1 MSVSLLVGG
10 LVVAPCVYYLLA
22 LLAIRRFRRRQR
34 PEPPAASASPG
45 VSVLK
50 PAVGAGP
57 EITELLRSHA
67 VQQYPE
73 FEILVGVGDTD
84 AHAEAAVATVRSEFP
99 QLRIEAVRCPAPPP
113 GANRKVTTLESLAPH
128 ARFPVWLVDD
138 ADVRVPPDHL
148 RTVSA
153 ELAAP
158 EVGLVTCLYRA
169 ESGPGLASRL
179 EGLWIDAEFSAQVL
193 LADWLQGARFGL
205 GATLALRKRTL
216 LQMGGFA
223 KVRQFIGD
231 DFQIGQMIAAT
242 GQRVRISAAT
252 VSTQSTQSEGWRDV
266 WKRQI
271 RWSRTIRMQR
281 PPGHA
286 GLALT
291 FGTSWALVA
300 LAAHPVALWPLALAA
315 LALRYGTAIAAT
327 AAVGSDRL
335 ARDWWILPVSDL
347 AASLVW
353 LASYC
358 GRTVEWA
365 GQRHRLGPGGRIL
378 G

>member
-10 LVVAPCVYYLLA
+10 LVAAPCVYYLLA

-34 PEPPAASASPG
+34 PEPLPAHASPG

-50 PAVGAGP
+50 PAIGAGP
-57 EITELLRSHA
+57 EFTEQLRSHA
-67 VQQYPE
+67 VQQYRE
-73 FEILVGVGDTD
+73 FEILVGVGDAD
-84 AHAEAAVATVRSEFP
+84 AHAEAAVSTVRREFP

-113 GANRKVTTLESLAPH
+113 VANRKVATLESLAPH
-128 ARFPVWLVDD
+128 ARYPVWLVDD
-138 ADVRVPPDHL
+138 ADVRVSPDHL
-148 RTVSA
+148 QTVCA
-153 ELAAP
+153 ELAGP

-205 GATLALRKRTL
+205 GATLAMRKRTL
-216 LQMGGFA
+216 LRAGGFA

-231 DFQIGQMIAAT
+231 DFQIGQRIAAT
-242 GQRVRISAAT
+242 GQRVRISSTT
-252 VSTQSTQSEGWRDV
+252 VSTRSARSAGWRDI
-266 WKRQI
+266 WKRQV

-286 GLALT
+286 GLAMT
-291 FGTSWALVA
+291 FGTTWVAIA
-300 LAAHPVALWPLALAA
+300 LAVDPGTLWPLALAA
-315 LALRYGTAIAAT
+315 LALRYATAIAAT
-327 AAVGSDRL
+327 AAVGSERL
-335 ARDWWILPVSDL
+335 ARDWWILPASDL
-347 AASLVW
+347 AACLVW
-353 LASYC
+353 LGSYC

>member
-1 MSVSLLVGG
+1 M
-10 LVVAPCVYYLLA
+10 AAACIYYLLA

-34 PEPPAASASPG
+34 PPPLAAGSSPG

-57 EITELLRSHA
+57 EFADLLRSHA
-67 VQQYPE
+67 AQQYPD
-73 FEILVGVGDTD
+73 FEILIGTGDAD
-84 AHAEAAVATVRSEFP
+84 APARAAVSTVRSEFP
-99 QLRIEAVRCPAPPP
+99 ELRIEVVKCPAPPP
-113 GANRKVTTLESLAPH
+113 VANRKVATLECLASH
-128 ARFPVWLVDD
+128 ARYPVWVVDD

-148 RTVSA
+148 RTVCA
-153 ELAAP
+153 ELAGR

-205 GATLALRKRTL
+205 GATLALRKQAL
-216 LQMGGFA
+216 LHIGGFA

-231 DFQIGQMIAAT
+231 DFQIGQKIAAT

-252 VSTQSTQSEGWRDV
+252 VSTESARSAGWRDI
-266 WKRQI
+266 WKRQV

-286 GLALT
+286 GLAMT
-291 FGTSWALVA
+291 FGTTWA
-300 LAAHPVALWPLALAA
+300 LAALAAYPGTLWPLALAA
-315 LALRYGTAIAAT
+315 LALRYATAIAAT
-327 AAVGSDRL
+327 AAVGSERL
-335 ARDWWILPVSDL
+335 ARDWWLLPASDL

-353 LASYC
+353 LGSYC
-358 GRTVEWA
+358 SRTVEWA
-365 GQRHRLGPGGRIL
+365 GQRHRLGSGGRIL